1 MLTVGIETTQEAER
15 LDENPGVVCTE
26 KRGPGHFVV
35 EWPPSTHKLLVIL
48 KGRANTS
55 PKLNS

>member
-1 MLTVGIETTQEAER
+1 MLPVGIKEAER
-15 LDENPGVVCTE
+15 LDENPGDVCTE
-26 KRGPGHFVV
+26 RRGPGHFVV

-48 KGRANTS
+48 TGRSNTS